1 MSTAEPEPRG
11 TSNESL
17 HEAFESFAKDVVS
30 HERAKRG
37 WAGDLTPDQQEELE
51 EFFRDQFIA
60 TRVEIEVL
68 PHNQWVRTWVV
79 MHA

>member
-1 MSTAEPEPRG
+1 MTAEPRG
-11 TSNESL
+11 ESKESL
-17 HEAFESFAKDVVS
+17 HEAFEAFAKDVVTQ
-30 HERAKRG
+30 ERDRRG
-37 WAGDLTPDQQEELE
+37 WAEELTDDQLAELE

-79 MHA
+79 LPHS

>member
-1 MSTAEPEPRG
+1 MSAEESRG
-11 TSNESL
+11 TSKESL
-17 HEAFESFAKDVVS
+17 HEAFEAFAKDVVTR
-30 HERAKRG
+30 ERDSRG
-37 WAGDLTPDQQEELE
+37 WTEELTPEQQAELE